1 MKEYYFVEKEGW
13 VFTVERND
21 KISIPSSRK
30 EVKFPFEIKSKIV
43 SCPEYTV
50 YYCTT
55 KTERLDS
62 NWIFKDDI
70 CVMDNVDK
78 ILRKATNMTYVRPS
92 VLAII
97 EKNNKI
103 LMVKSTRGVSKGFW
117 NLPGGFIDYMEKPED
132 GLKREVKEETN
143 LDVKKMKLFGVYN
156 HKFEN
161 PNVNHQYYMY
171 GFVYLCEVENEP
183 RVVDDEIEEIKY
195 FSVEDAIKNT
205 KNEFVKMAL
214 QDLKKQNKRIK
225 AVVFDLDNTLI
236 DFMKMKT
243 LASESAISAMKDAG
257 LEIDYQKGLR
267 ILKELFKEYGIEN
280 QRIFNIFLE
289 KVLGKVDYKILSAG
303 IVSYRKVKESFIE
316 PYPNVIPTLIEL
328 IKRGYILGIVSDA
341 SRIQAWTRLC
351 GMKLQHF
358 FDFVITLDDTGVM
371 KPDKRVFDT
380 VKRKL
385 NLRGDEIVF
394 VGDDLVKDINGG
406 NKAGFKTV
414 FAKYGHVKT
423 KIGIKHP
430 NKKIKPDYT
439 IKDIKD
445 ILDIL

>member
-1 MKEYYFVEKEGW
+1 M
-13 VFTVERND
+13 
-21 KISIPSSRK
+21 
-30 EVKFPFEIKSKIV
+30 
-43 SCPEYTV
+43 
-50 YYCTT
+50 
-55 KTERLDS
+55 
-62 NWIFKDDI
+62 
-70 CVMDNVDK
+70 
-78 ILRKATNMTYVRPS
+78 
-92 VLAII
+92 
-97 EKNNKI
+97 
-103 LMVKSTRGVSKGFW
+103 
-117 NLPGGFIDYMEKPED
+117 
-132 GLKREVKEETN
+132 
-143 LDVKKMKLFGVYN
+143 
-156 HKFEN
+156 
-161 PNVNHQYYMY
+161 
-171 GFVYLCEVENEP
+171 
-183 RVVDDEIEEIKY
+183 
-195 FSVEDAIKNT
+195 
-205 KNEFVKMAL
+205 
-214 QDLKKQNKRIK
+214 
-225 AVVFDLDNTLI
+225 
-236 DFMKMKT
+236 
-243 LASESAISAMKDAG
+243 
-257 LEIDYQKGLR
+257 
-267 ILKELFKEYGIEN
+267 
-280 QRIFNIFLE
+280 E

-414 FAKYGHVKT
+414 FAKYGYVKT